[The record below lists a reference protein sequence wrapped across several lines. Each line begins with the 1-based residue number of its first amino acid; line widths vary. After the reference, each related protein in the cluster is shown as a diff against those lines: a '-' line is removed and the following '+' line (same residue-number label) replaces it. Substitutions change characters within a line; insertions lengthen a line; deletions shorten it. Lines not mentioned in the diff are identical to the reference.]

1 MERFKN
7 LVQLFGKNSQLELA
21 ILIGSRI
28 NNTETSASDWDIALQ
43 WQRDL
48 DEMSKLAYTEQLRKQ
63 LFETLGIPGNKIDF
77 INIPGAGLAMS
88 ENIANQGIVSK
99 GENTLALSHFL
110 TKTWR
115 QLEEYCWDKLY
126 AA

>member
-1 MERFKN
+1 M
-7 LVQLFGKNSQLELA
+7 
-21 ILIGSRI
+21 
-28 NNTETSASDWDIALQ
+28 Q

>member
-63 LFETLGIPGNKIDF
+63 LSEMLGIPDNKIDF
-77 INIPGAGLAMS
+77 INIPSAGLAMS
-88 ENIANQGIVSK
+88 ENIANQGIILK

-115 QLEEYCWDKLY
+115 QLEEYYWDKLY

>member
-1 MERFKN
+1 M
-7 LVQLFGKNSQLELA
+7 
-21 ILIGSRI
+21 
-28 NNTETSASDWDIALQ
+28 Q

-63 LFETLGIPGNKIDF
+63 LSEMLGIPDNKIDF
-77 INIPGAGLAMS
+77 INIPSAGLAMS
-88 ENIANQGIVSK
+88 ENIANQGIILK

-115 QLEEYCWDKLY
+115 QLEEYYWDKLY